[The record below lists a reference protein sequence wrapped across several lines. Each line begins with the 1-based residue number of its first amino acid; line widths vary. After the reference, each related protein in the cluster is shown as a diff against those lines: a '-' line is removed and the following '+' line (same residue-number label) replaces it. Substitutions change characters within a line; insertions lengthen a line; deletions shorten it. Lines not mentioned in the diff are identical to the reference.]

1 MTQNTVLNHRA
12 TRQISLVSAITAIAL
27 VLTATAPNS
36 AQAQVSQPP
45 VPTELQVPAGNRL
58 FLKGR
63 GVGTQNYICLPT
75 STGFAWTFTGPQ
87 ATLFDDNGR
96 EITTHFLSPNP
107 TENGTAR
114 PAWQSSR
121 DSSTV
126 WGMSIASVNNPAV
139 VAPGAIPW
147 LLLKIVGTQTPN
159 AGNGRLSKTT
169 FIQRLNTTG
178 GIAPST
184 GCAASTDVGKRSFVP
199 YTTDYLFYQAAR
211 STSRP

>member
-1 MTQNTVLNHRA
+1 MTQNTVLNHQA
-12 TRQISLVSAITAIAL
+12 NRQISVASGIMAIAL
-27 VLTATAPNS
+27 GFAVATPNA
-36 AQAQVSQPP
+36 AQAQINQPSI
-45 VPTELQVPAGNRL
+45 PTELQVPAGNRL

-126 WGMSIASVNNPAV
+126 WGMSIASVNSPAV

-147 LLLKIVGTQTPN
+147 LLVKIVGTQTPN
-159 AGNGRLSKTT
+159 SRNGRLSNTT

-178 GIAPST
+178 GVAPST
-184 GCAASTDVGKRSFVP
+184 GCGVAIDVGKRSFVP

-211 STSRP
+211 PTNR

>member
-12 TRQISLVSAITAIAL
+12 TLQMPVVSVITAIAL
-27 VLTATAPNS
+27 AFSVAAPQA
-36 AQAQVSQPP
+36 AQAQVNQPSI
-45 VPTELQVPAGNRL
+45 PTELQVPAGNRF

-87 ATLFDDNGR
+87 ATLFDSDGR
-96 EITTHFLSPNP
+96 QITTHFLSPNP

-126 WGMSIASVNNPAV
+126 WGMSMVSVNNPAV

-147 LLLKIVGTQTPN
+147 LLVKIVGTQTPN
-159 AGNGRLSKTT
+159 ERNGRLSNTT

-178 GIAPST
+178 GVAPST
-184 GCAASTDVGKRSFVP
+184 GCGVSTDVGKRSFVP

-211 STSRP
+211 PTNR